1 MLWFQNVRNT
11 SLGICGLQNGANHIL
26 TLSDCHP
33 NKFTCDSGHCIEL
46 EKKCDGI
53 VDCEDSSDELNC
65 EFLLVK
71 EDYTASKLPLK
82 ELEDTMKVIYIVFL
96 WASTF
101 KLYKSFLPK
110 S

>member
-53 VDCEDSSDELNC
+53 VDCEDDSDELNC

-71 EDYTASKLPLK
+71 EDYTANKLPLK
-82 ELEDTMKVIYIVFL
+82 ELEDTMKVIYIVFSGL
-96 WASTF
+96 
-101 KLYKSFLPK
+101 LLGL
-110 S
+110 